1 MIYIDDMG
9 SMGFV
14 QVGDGDS
21 DHYCWQRPEDMTT
34 SREAYAV
41 TKENPGSDLAA
52 ETAAAMAAASIAFR
66 KIDPVY
72 SSELLRHAREVYL
85 TFFLFTL
92 KFFLIFC
99 YRNLVFLL
107 LDPINSFLVIGSY
120 ASAGHAFFLLYM
132 KVAAALPCT
141 CSVDDSPPFS
151 FGFI

>member
-1 MIYIDDMG
+1 MTLG

-52 ETAAAMAAASIAFR
+52 ETAAAMAAASIAFK

-92 KFFLIFC
+92 KF
-99 YRNLVFLL
+99 
-107 LDPINSFLVIGSY
+107 S
-120 ASAGHAFFLLYM
+120 
-132 KVAAALPCT
+132 
-141 CSVDDSPPFS
+141 
-151 FGFI
+151 